1 MTIFADAAAW
11 RNWLAEH
18 HDSAAEVWVVLAKK
32 GAPGLTYEQALR
44 EALCYG
50 WIDGLT
56 RRRDDSTYTQR
67 YTPRRPKSPWS
78 PRNLA
83 RAELLRQ
90 EGRMR
95 PAGQLALDRAAI
107 PV

>member
-18 HDSAAEVWVVLAKK
+18 HDSATEVWVVLAKK
-32 GAPGLTYEQALR
+32 GEPGLTYEQALR

-107 PV
+107 PA